1 MKALAGNPQRHRLLI
16 LDQVAR
22 LPSRTSEFLAGVNAM
37 RRKSLQ
43 SCCVTILLSG
53 AAPGVASA
61 ADFESH
67 IVSLEDPA
75 STQDPAAVRGTTAH
89 ALVSMSPHTETGDQP
104 AVSYD
109 LRLARGYQANA
120 VTTLKQN
127 LRARGT
133 GMKDAYAHGD
143 RGLRVSVG
151 SSYHMRYRASDVG
164 PGAAAGTDALMRLP
178 VGAVNL
184 REGYENY
191 APVAMLGY
199 DAAVSERMKVGIEGG
214 MMVGRSTAMYADET
228 VPGLREESHSAR
240 NPVADLVM
248 TYAF

>member
-1 MKALAGNPQRHRLLI
+1 MRRECLKSCVGIVLAGLTP
-16 LDQVAR
+16 
-22 LPSRTSEFLAGVNAM
+22 GW
-37 RRKSLQ
+37 
-43 SCCVTILLSG
+43 
-53 AAPGVASA
+53 AAA

-67 IVSLEDPA
+67 IVSLEA
-75 STQDPAAVRGTTAH
+75 PAAHAESLPDGTAARGPV
-89 ALVSMSPHTETGDQP
+89 ALSPGGAADANP

-109 LRLARGYQANA
+109 LRLARGYRSN
-120 VTTLKQN
+120 VVSTFKQN

-143 RGLRVSVG
+143 SGLRVSVG
-151 SSYHMRYRASDVG
+151 SSYHMRYRASNVG
-164 PGAAAGTDALMRLP
+164 PGAAAGSAALMRLP

-184 REGYENY
+184 RDGYENT
-191 APVAMLGY
+191 APVAMVGY
-199 DAAVSERMKVGIEGG
+199 DTIVNDRMKVGIEGG
-214 MMVGRSTAMYADET
+214 MMAGRSTAMYADET

>member
-1 MKALAGNPQRHRLLI
+1 
-16 LDQVAR
+16 
-22 LPSRTSEFLAGVNAM
+22 M

-53 AAPGVASA
+53 LAPGVANA

-75 STQDPAAVRGTTAH
+75 SAVDPIVPRGTTAS
-89 ALVSMSPHTETGDQP
+89 ALVSLSPHIETGAQP

-109 LRLARGYQANA
+109 LRLARGYRSNA

-164 PGAAAGTDALMRLP
+164 PGAAAGRAALMRLP

-184 REGYENY
+184 RDGYESY

-199 DAAVSERMKVGIEGG
+199 DAALSDRMKIGVEGG

-228 VPGLREESHSAR
+228 VPGLRDDSHSAR

>member
-1 MKALAGNPQRHRLLI
+1 MDRRNLPRCCGAILLAGLTPGY
-16 LDQVAR
+16 A
-22 LPSRTSEFLAGVNAM
+22 
-37 RRKSLQ
+37 
-43 SCCVTILLSG
+43 G
-53 AAPGVASA
+53 AANYEPHV
-61 ADFESH
+61 
-67 IVSLEDPA
+67 VSLEDPVTNAAPPARSAAVPGAAGASVAALSA
-75 STQDPAAVRGTTAH
+75 STQAGSDPAA
-89 ALVSMSPHTETGDQP
+89 
-104 AVSYD
+104 SYD
-109 LRLARGYQANA
+109 LRLARRYQSNA

-143 RGLRVSVG
+143 HGLRVSVG

-164 PGAAAGTDALMRLP
+164 PGAAAGTAALMRLP

-184 REGYENY
+184 RDGYENY
-191 APVAMLGY
+191 APVAMVGY

-228 VPGLREESHSAR
+228 VPGIREESHTAR

>member
-1 MKALAGNPQRHRLLI
+1 
-16 LDQVAR
+16 
-22 LPSRTSEFLAGVNAM
+22 M
-37 RRKSLQ
+37 RRKCLQ

-53 AAPGVASA
+53 AAPGVADA
-61 ADFESH
+61 ADFESR

-75 STQDPAAVRGTTAH
+75 TSQDPAVPHGTTAR
-89 ALVSMSPHTETGDQP
+89 ALVSVLPHAETGAQP

-109 LRLARGYQANA
+109 LRVARGYQANA
-120 VTTLKQN
+120 VTALKQN

-133 GMKDAYAHGD
+133 GMTDAYAHGD
-143 RGLRVSVG
+143 HGLRVSVG
-151 SSYHMRYRASDVG
+151 SSYHMRYRASDAG
-164 PGAAAGTDALMRLP
+164 PGAAAGRAALMRLP

-184 REGYENY
+184 RDGYESY

-199 DAAVSERMKVGIEGG
+199 DAAVSERMKIGVEGG

-228 VPGLREESHSAR
+228 LPGMRDDSHSAR

>member
-1 MKALAGNPQRHRLLI
+1 M
-16 LDQVAR
+16 
-22 LPSRTSEFLAGVNAM
+22 
-37 RRKSLQ
+37 
-43 SCCVTILLSG
+43 ILLSG
-53 AAPGVASA
+53 LAPACAAA

-75 STQDPAAVRGTTAH
+75 TAPDPAGSHGKTAL
-89 ALVSMSPHTETGDQP
+89 ALLATSPHAETGAQA

-143 RGLRVSVG
+143 HGLRVSVG
-151 SSYHMRYRASDVG
+151 SSYHMLYRASDVG
-164 PGAAAGTDALMRLP
+164 PGAAAGRAALMRLP

-184 REGYENY
+184 RDGYESY

-199 DAAVSERMKVGIEGG
+199 DAAVSDRMKVGIEGG

>member
-1 MKALAGNPQRHRLLI
+1 MDRRS
-16 LDQVAR
+16 
-22 LPSRTSEFLAGVNAM
+22 LPT
-37 RRKSLQ
+37 
-43 SCCVTILLSG
+43 CCVAILAVGLMPACAN
-53 AAPGVASA
+53 AANY
-61 ADFESH
+61 ESH
-67 IVSLEDPA
+67 IISLEDPA
-75 STQDPAAVRGTTAH
+75 TRVEPLAASPQTATGNG
-89 ALVSMSPHTETGDQP
+89 LVSLSPDAPADVQP
-104 AVSYD
+104 EISYD
-109 LRLARGYQANA
+109 LRLRRGYQSNA

-143 RGLRVSVG
+143 HGLRLSVG

-164 PGAAAGTDALMRLP
+164 PGAAAGTAALMRVP

-184 REGYENY
+184 RDGYEST
-191 APVAMLGY
+191 APVAMVGY
-199 DAAVSERMKVGIEGG
+199 DAAVGDRMKVGIEGG

-228 VPGLREESHSAR
+228 IPGIREESHAAR

>member
-1 MKALAGNPQRHRLLI
+1 MDGRSLL
-16 LDQVAR
+16 R
-22 LPSRTSEFLAGVNAM
+22 CYGV
-37 RRKSLQ
+37 
-43 SCCVTILLSG
+43 ILLSG
-53 AAPGVASA
+53 IAPGVLNA
-61 ADFESH
+61 ANFESH
-67 IVSLEDPA
+67 VVSLEDL
-75 STQDPAAVRGTTAH
+75 AARVEPITDGAPSQGAVATG
-89 ALVSMSPHTETGDQP
+89 LVSLAPDGQAGADP

-120 VTTLKQN
+120 VTTLKQT
-127 LRARGT
+127 LHARGT

-143 RGLRVSVG
+143 HGLRLSVG

-164 PGAAAGTDALMRLP
+164 PGAEAGRAALMRLP

-184 REGYENY
+184 RDGYESY
-191 APVAMLGY
+191 APVAMVGY
-199 DAAVSERMKVGIEGG
+199 DAAVSDRMKIGVEGG

>member
-1 MKALAGNPQRHRLLI
+1 
-16 LDQVAR
+16 
-22 LPSRTSEFLAGVNAM
+22 M
-37 RRKSLQ
+37 RRKYLQ
-43 SCCVTILLSG
+43 SCCVTVLLSG
-53 AAPGVASA
+53 SAPSFANAAN
-61 ADFESH
+61 FESH
-67 IVSLEDPA
+67 IVSLEDSA
-75 STQDPAAVRGTTAH
+75 TMADPAVPRGRAAP
-89 ALVSMSPHTETGDQP
+89 ALVSVYPHPETGAHA

-109 LRLARGYQANA
+109 LRVARGYQANA

-164 PGAAAGTDALMRLP
+164 PGAAAGRAALMRLP

-184 REGYENY
+184 RDGYESY
-191 APVAMLGY
+191 APVAMVGY
-199 DAAVSERMKVGIEGG
+199 DAAVSDRMKIGVEGG

-228 VPGLREESHSAR
+228 VPGLRDDSHSAR